1 MNLIVGLIVLDGH
14 TLHKSEVIIASG
26 GHYTTHTH
34 TRSLAVTV
42 VPSLKVSAC
51 DYWIPL

>member
-14 TLHKSEVIIASG
+14 TLHKSEVIATSG
-26 GHYTTHTH
+26 GHTHTH
-34 TRSLAVTV
+34 TNVWSLAVTV